1 MAFVAFINHAITWF
15 FYFQVLENDLG
26 NINVKSV
33 SGVYFYAQ
41 VLGIQ
46 SIADNGVILFNKERL
61 NIGGGMNIKSGVF
74 TAPKT
79 GTYAFS
85 FSILK
90 NVFNAASLYIYIRR
104 NSTRI
109 GVVVAGAGL
118 IATPI
123 TQQSILMAFSIGR
136 VDSQILVN
144 PSKNVFHW

>member
-1 MAFVAFINHAITWF
+1 
-15 FYFQVLENDLG
+15 
-26 NINVKSV
+26 
-33 SGVYFYAQ
+33 

-46 SIADNGVILFNKERL
+46 SIADNGVVLFNKERL

-90 NVFNAASLYIYIRR
+90 NGFNAAPLYVYIRMFT

-109 GVVVAGAGL
+109 GVAVAGAGL

-123 TQQSILMAFSIGR
+123 TQQSILKLVKGDRIDLQKGPSGELSECLIRESCHHFSGWLLEE
-136 VDSQILVN
+136 DLEL
-144 PSKNVFHW
+144 